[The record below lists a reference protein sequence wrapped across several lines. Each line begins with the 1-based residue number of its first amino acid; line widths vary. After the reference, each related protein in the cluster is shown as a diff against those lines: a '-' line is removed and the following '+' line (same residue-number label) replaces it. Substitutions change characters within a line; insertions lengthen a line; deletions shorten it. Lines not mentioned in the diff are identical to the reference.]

1 MGVEE
6 FTVFLKS
13 VIVYLESIKVPRRDA
28 SLPVDPNMWHVMQ
41 MLGYVV
47 VLFQS
52 DILCTYLVLLPWPFL
67 IAHKA
72 GLRIYHGLQ
81 PILSLKSA
89 A

>member
-6 FTVFLKS
+6 LTVFLKS

-41 MLGYVV
+41 MRGYVV
-47 VLFQS
+47 VL
-52 DILCTYLVLLPWPFL
+52 LCTYLVLLPWPFL

-72 GLRIYHGLQ
+72 G
-81 PILSLKSA
+81 
-89 A
+89 